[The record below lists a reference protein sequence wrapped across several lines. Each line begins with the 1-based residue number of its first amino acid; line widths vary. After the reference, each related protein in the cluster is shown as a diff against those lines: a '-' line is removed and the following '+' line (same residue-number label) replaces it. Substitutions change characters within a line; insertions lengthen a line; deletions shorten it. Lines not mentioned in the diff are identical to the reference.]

1 MEFQGWS
8 LCSALQDFYLH
19 DECLPDASYLWPALQ
34 LRAEDLWELTDVTPF
49 EATKPM
55 SRARFLELL
64 RGALAEMCTPHAE
77 SSSAAYNRF
86 RRFMPT
92 LGNCLDAGVGK
103 LGGDPLWR
111 RTPTNVQR
119 ESGDG
124 YGPTLRWGQKVFI
137 AAQIKRA
144 ILARFFTLHK
154 RKASE
159 LALTVDGLL
168 TPTAWTWPELC
179 TMNAGLGEVKLDMVE
194 IVDDDTAAANEEDVA
209 PADLPIR
216 HTSLRLSPKL
226 RCQQLQPR
234 MWWNLR
240 MANIHRHQHLMYRLW
255 QRSWRA
261 SWLSRPPIPT

>member
-1 MEFQGWS
+1 MQ
-8 LCSALQDFYLH
+8 A
-19 DECLPDASYLWPALQ
+19 
-34 LRAEDLWELTDVTPF
+34 
-49 EATKPM
+49 
-55 SRARFLELL
+55 
-64 RGALAEMCTPHAE
+64 
-77 SSSAAYNRF
+77 
-86 RRFMPT
+86 
-92 LGNCLDAGVGK
+92 LGNWVGIPC
-103 LGGDPLWR
+103 GGGPQ
-111 RTPTNVQR
+111 PTSKEKAVMDM
-119 ESGDG
+119 GLH
-124 YGPTLRWGQKVFI
+124 YAGQKVFI

-261 SWLSRPPIPT
+261 SWLSRPSIPT